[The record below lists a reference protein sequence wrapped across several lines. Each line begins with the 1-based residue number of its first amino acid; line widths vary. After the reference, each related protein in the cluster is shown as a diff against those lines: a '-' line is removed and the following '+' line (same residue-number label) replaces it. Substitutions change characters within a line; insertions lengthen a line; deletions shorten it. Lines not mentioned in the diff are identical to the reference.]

1 MFLHLGTFPAG
12 IHRSLPEKIE
22 FEPTN
27 CSGFDPRSSLIFE
40 GKSVGGTLN
49 HACTTADATVAMRDL
64 DLPQFFAFFKTRLG
78 TDLPAKVDA
87 LAAIGIERDVPARL
101 LEMAPTLYRR

>member
-49 HACTTADATVAMRDL
+49 HASATPDAAVAMSDL
-64 DLPQFFAFFKTRLG
+64 YLAYILAFFKTRLG

-87 LAAIGIERDVPARL
+87 LATFGIERDVPARL

>member
-1 MFLHLGTFPAG
+1 M
-12 IHRSLPEKIE
+12 S
-22 FEPTN
+22 
-27 CSGFDPRSSLIFE
+27 
-40 GKSVGGTLN
+40 
-49 HACTTADATVAMRDL
+49 DL
-64 DLPQFFAFFKTRLG
+64 YLAYILAFFKTRLG